1 MKIQNLAII
10 FIVIMLPISMV
21 LTSFVQNQ
29 VETLHNQ
36 ISYDSKLN
44 RATYDALKAFQL
56 NTINNDTSDLT
67 NSKLRDIEASANTFF
82 NSISSNFNMAGYNKD
97 VLKNYVPALVYTMYD
112 GYYIYSPYNNTLDD
126 NKINEILQDNG
137 MTVKKSDKEILKENP
152 DATYRDYEDDKEK
165 GRIYG
170 IKPYIHYSCRYVKGS
185 IDVVI
190 TYSLDSYITVQG
202 TVDGKDVFEHGYL
215 LDEVTID
222 KNNTKATYRGVDIA
236 NNTTTEYID
245 ETDKQYT
252 YVKLNGVKYYKD
264 NDTGKWFSILN
275 NERYVQDNFDDS
287 KAGLVAYE
295 YYNEAYEFTDW
306 LKNGE
311 GKPLTELTGAN
322 AVNENGQELS
332 EEDKNKFGNYKIFEF
347 KDRSGIN
354 IEDPNSNFTQQRLAV
369 IRYSIEKN
377 LSVAIANY
385 NSYTGVKTNF
395 QMPKLK
401 EDEWDQ
407 ILNNVSI
414 ISFMQGLSI
423 GGKTYNGYSIIINN
437 KNKETV
443 NEDSIY
449 IGHSQG
455 DTYHRPNCKNLHANV
470 GMLNI
475 DVERRSQIN
484 KNDGQV
490 HYYFPKKLIGCY
502 GCIVTQTTVDNTDNL
517 NKYMAEEVYNREEY
531 FGPLLAQTYF
541 TALGRERYGL
551 YRTNTNPD
559 VIKEKFGVTV

>member
-36 ISYDSKLN
+36 ISYDTKLN

-97 VLKNYVPALVYTMYD
+97 VLKSYVPALVYTMYD
-112 GYYIYSPYNNTLDD
+112 GYYIYSPYNNVLDD
-126 NKINEILQDNG
+126 NKVNEVLQDDG
-137 MTVKKSDKEILKENP
+137 TKLKKSDKEILEQNP
-152 DATYRDYEDDKEK
+152 DATYKDGDK
-165 GRIYG
+165 IYG
-170 IKPYIHYSCRYVKGS
+170 LKPYIHYSCRYIKGAS

-190 TYSLDSYITVQG
+190 TYSLDSFITVQG
-202 TVDGKDVFEHGYL
+202 TVDGKNVFKYGYL
-215 LDEVTID
+215 LDEVYANKTD
-222 KNNTKATYRGVDIA
+222 NDRTATYRGVPI
-236 NNTTTEYID
+236 NCNEETKEYID
-245 ETDKQYT
+245 QTDTEYT
-252 YVKLNGVKYYKD
+252 YIKLNGVKYYKD
-264 NDTGKWFSILN
+264 NNGKWFSILN
-275 NERYVQDNFDDS
+275 NERYVQDNFNPETTG
-287 KAGLVAYE
+287 AFE
-295 YYNEAYEFTDW
+295 YYNEAYQFTEW
-306 LKNGE
+306 LKNSSL
-311 GKPLTELTGAN
+311 KELTGAD
-322 AVNENGQELS
+322 AVNEYGNELS
-332 EEDKNKFGNYKIFEF
+332 EEDKNKLGNYKIFEF
-347 KDRSGIN
+347 KDSSGIN
-354 IEDPNSNFTQQRLAV
+354 IEDKNSNFTQQRLAV

-385 NSYTGVKTNF
+385 NNYTGVKTEF

-401 EDEWDQ
+401 EDEWEQ

-423 GGKTYNGYSIIINN
+423 GGKIYNGYSIITNN

-449 IGHSQG
+449 IVSHKTDGY
-455 DTYHRPNCKNLHANV
+455 YHRPNCRNLIDKDSLE
-470 GMLNI
+470 GILNI
-475 DVERRSQIN
+475 DVERKTRIY
-484 KNDGQV
+484 KDGEPV
-490 HYYFPKKLIGCY
+490 HYFYPKKFIGCY
-502 GCIVTQTTVDNTDNL
+502 DCAITYTNVEHVDDL
-517 NKYMAEEVYNREEY
+517 GKYMAEEVYNRDSTY
-531 FGPLLAQTYF
+531 GPLLAQTYF

-559 VIKEKFGVTV
+559 AIKGKFGITNNN